1 MRKLSDQVETVA
13 TVLPSRIA
21 KKIRGEAQRRG
32 IKVSQLLREHLI
44 HEFSPNATPVL
55 VIGDTRIPL
64 AELGRVK
71 IILEEEEESGKGQ

>member
-21 KKIRGEAQRRG
+21 AKIRGEALRRG
-32 IKVSQLLREHLI
+32 IKVSQLLRERLTN
-44 HEFSPNATPVL
+44 EFAPNATPVL

-64 AELGRVK
+64 AELGQAK
-71 IILEEEEESGKGQ
+71 IILEEEEDSGKGQ